1 MSTPISD
8 ANTPAETAAS
18 TGPAPAAAPKPRSR
32 LGRLGRR
39 ADAANGPRA
48 TFGQLLPYLLEHKK
62 VLSVVVLLSILG
74 ALASL
79 AQPLLVSQVITVVQ
93 QNQPLGALVWGLV
106 ALVVVSGLISG
117 YQHYLLQRTGEGVV
131 LSSRRKLI
139 GRMLRLPI
147 SEFDTRRTG
156 DLVSRVGSDTTLL
169 RAVLTQG
176 LVEAIGGSLTFL
188 GALIAMLVIDPVL
201 LGLTVLVI
209 AASVVTVTLLSQRIR
224 VASRMAQEKVGALAA
239 SVERAISSIR
249 TVRASNATDR
259 EIAAVDADATGAY
272 QMGLQVAKI
281 SALVV
286 PIAGIAMQVSFLVV
300 LGVGGFRVASGQ
312 ITVANLIAFI
322 LFLFLMILP
331 LGQAF
336 GAITSVN
343 SALGALGRIQ
353 EIIDLPAE
361 DQFDRDL
368 FPLAITVGAANE
380 SVRPDAPAISFE
392 NVFFGYATQASTA
405 DAAAPVAAAGD
416 GGPGAGPGTG
426 SGTGDSGGSPA
437 GPPADVMPNAL
448 VTALVAPGV
457 IEAMLA
463 EPDLVDAD
471 LAAADRAAADRAAVD
486 LAHAEQAA
494 AHLAAAEHAAAT
506 MAAARPAAALA
517 AESAAAANASA
528 RAAATAAAS
537 AEAAAE
543 ASAAMTAAVYAAA
556 TGTVSIAAVAAATAF
571 AAPDQASDAE
581 VPGLSA
587 ADDSATDAPGTAT
600 APDAPVSPDAPD
612 TPASAA
618 SATSVDSPASPAA
631 GPDDGPHTAPA
642 FGSVDDTGAPNV
654 DAGPAADPSEPRPV
668 LRGVSFSAPRGLR
681 TALVGPSG
689 AGKSTILA
697 LIERFYDPNA
707 GVVRLGGL
715 DIRTLDRT
723 ALRSQIG
730 YVEQDAPVLAG
741 SLRDNLV
748 LSAPDAT
755 DEECIA
761 VLHAVNLGEVL
772 ERDPAGLGAAV
783 GESGV
788 MLSGGERQRLA
799 IARALLA
806 APPILLLDE
815 STSSLD
821 GVNEQLMRAA
831 IDAVAVDRTL
841 IVIAHRLSTVVDS
854 DQIVVLDHGQV
865 IGTGTHSE
873 LVVSTP
879 LYRELAKHQLLV

>member
-1 MSTPISD
+1 M
-8 ANTPAETAAS
+8 
-18 TGPAPAAAPKPRSR
+18 
-32 LGRLGRR
+32 GRR
-39 ADAANGPRA
+39 GADAGGPRA
-48 TFGQLLPYLLEHKK
+48 TFSQLVPYLLEHKK
-62 VLSVVVLLSILG
+62 VLGFVVVLSVLG
-74 ALASL
+74 AAASL
-79 AQPLLVSQVITVVQ
+79 AQPLLVSQVITIVQ
-93 QNQPLGALVWGLV
+93 EGDALGGLVWALV
-106 ALVVVSGLISG
+106 ALVVVSALISG

-176 LVEAIGGSLTFL
+176 LVEAIGGSLTFV

-209 AASVVTVTLLSQRIR
+209 AVSVVTVTLLSQRIR
-224 VASRMAQEKVGALAA
+224 TASLAAQAKVGDLAA
-239 SVERAISSIR
+239 SVERAISAVR

-259 EIAAVDADATGAY
+259 EIAAVEEDAKGAWR
-272 QMGLQVAKI
+272 MGIQVAKI

-300 LGVGGFRVASGQ
+300 LGVGGFRVASGT
-312 ITVANLIAFI
+312 ITIADLIAFI
-322 LFLFLMILP
+322 LFLFLMIVP

-343 SALGALGRIQ
+343 AALGALGRIQ
-353 EIIDLPAE
+353 EIIDLPSE
-361 DQFDRDL
+361 DQFDRDIA
-368 FPLAITVGAANE
+368 PLAITVGAANE

-392 NVFFGYATQASTA
+392 NVQFGYLVAPAAT
-405 DAAAPVAAAGD
+405 DAAAAESGEGAVESGAAVGRSAHTASDAELVAAENAMIESAVD
-416 GGPGAGPGTG
+416 VPFVLETAIVV
-426 SGTGDSGGSPA
+426 PA
-437 GPPADVMPNAL
+437 VL
-448 VTALVAPGV
+448 
-457 IEAMLA
+457 EAVLA
-463 EPDLVDAD
+463 EPDLAAAD
-471 LAAADRAAADRAAVD
+471 LAAAERAASDRAASDAATREAAQAAADAADRAT
-486 LAHAEQAA
+486 E
-494 AHLAAAEHAAAT
+494 
-506 MAAARPAAALA
+506 R
-517 AESAAAANASA
+517 
-528 RAAATAAAS
+528 
-537 AEAAAE
+537 
-543 ASAAMTAAVYAAA
+543 
-556 TGTVSIAAVAAATAF
+556 
-571 AAPDQASDAE
+571 SDA
-581 VPGLSA
+581 
-587 ADDSATDAPGTAT
+587 D
-600 APDAPVSPDAPD
+600 
-612 TPASAA
+612 
-618 SATSVDSPASPAA
+618 AA
-631 GPDDGPHTAPA
+631 G
-642 FGSVDDTGAPNV
+642 
-654 DAGPAADPSEPRPV
+654 EPRPV
-668 LRGVSFSAPRGLR
+668 LRGVSFSAPRGKR

-697 LIERFYDPNA
+697 LIERFYDPTD
-707 GVVRLGGL
+707 GVVRMGGL

-741 SLRDNLV
+741 SLRDNLT
-748 LSAPDAT
+748 LSTPDAT

-761 VLHAVNLGEVL
+761 VLHAVNLSEVL

-821 GVNEQLMRAA
+821 GVNEQKMRAA

-873 LVVSTP
+873 LVASTP